1 RVFGIEADAIRA
13 LAGQID
19 ECFSQTVDK
28 ILRSRGRTIVCG
40 MGKSGIIGKKIAAT
54 FASTGTPSF
63 FMHPGEAYHG
73 DLGMVTPDDV
83 FIAISYS
90 GETDEVVKL
99 LPFLKDNGNFL
110 IAITGNAASTLATAA
125 NCHLNVHVPREA
137 CPLHLAPTSS
147 TTATLAMGDALAV
160 SLMEARDFKPENF
173 ARFHPGGSLGRR
185 LLGRVENEMTARNL
199 PIVQTDAS
207 VMDVI

>member
-1 RVFGIEADAIRA
+1 SATRQHNDGPRPTPDRGFRRMNPAAKAVDHIASARRVFGIEADAIRA

-73 DLGMVTPDDV
+73 DLGMV
-83 FIAISYS
+83 
-90 GETDEVVKL
+90 
-99 LPFLKDNGNFL
+99 
-110 IAITGNAASTLATAA
+110 
-125 NCHLNVHVPREA
+125 
-137 CPLHLAPTSS
+137 
-147 TTATLAMGDALAV
+147 
-160 SLMEARDFKPENF
+160 
-173 ARFHPGGSLGRR
+173 
-185 LLGRVENEMTARNL
+185 
-199 PIVQTDAS
+199 
-207 VMDVI
+207 